1 MKKSSKGFEYPDRLT
16 QAFVDA
22 ELYLDAAT
30 VQADL
35 DLMVAAA
42 SRSPDDW
49 RAAIDG
55 IGDLSVRVKVAGIV
69 WKDWFG
75 HRPASNGW
83 QHLADHGVVSL
94 PDRDADPEKVCQALI
109 GIGYARHLAIRRSKS
124 ARPLGDGATSRDDGK
139 DIYVSK

>member
-1 MKKSSKGFEYPDRLT
+1 MKKSGNGFGEPDLLT
-16 QAFVDA
+16 QAFADA
-22 ELYLDAAT
+22 DLYLDAAT

-42 SRSPDDW
+42 SRSPADW

-55 IGDLSVRVKVAGIV
+55 IGDLAVRIKVACIV
-69 WKDWFG
+69 WKDWLG
-75 HRPASNGW
+75 HRQAANGW

-94 PDRDADPEKVCQALI
+94 PDRDADPERVCQALI

-124 ARPLGDGATSRDDGK
+124 A
-139 DIYVSK
+139 